1 LRTALTGLLV
11 NRRTAIAALLA
22 AGAGCVM
29 TVRALAVTTTAPEL
43 LVHLDG
49 DFLRISLPRL
59 DFLKG
64 KPLDRLKDGA
74 SVAFIG
80 QLTIST
86 SPNSIK
92 PAARS
97 VARFALSYDIW
108 EERFSV
114 TKIGAS
120 PESRRAASHLSAQA
134 AQNWCLDN
142 LTVDRALLPSESDFW
157 VQLDLRAE
165 DPRDQLGIIGEPGIN
180 ITRLIEIF
188 GRPAR
193 GAQPRWLLSSG
204 PFRLTE
210 LRKPDF
216 TRTDLKGTRE

>member
-1 LRTALTGLLV
+1 LNNPLK
-11 NRRTAIAALLA
+11 NRRSLLA
-22 AGAGCVM
+22 ALVAVTAGC
-29 TVRALAVTTTAPEL
+29 AWAVTTAAPEL

-49 DFLRISLPRL
+49 DFLRVSLPRL
-59 DFLKG
+59 DFLNG

-74 SVAFIG
+74 SVAFVG
-80 QLTIST
+80 QLTITT
-86 SPNSIK
+86 SPNALK

-114 TKIGAS
+114 TKIGPTPDA
-120 PESRRAASHLSAQA
+120 RRAVSHLSAQA
-134 AQNWCLDN
+134 AQNWCIDN
-142 LTVDRALLPSESDFW
+142 LTVDRSQLPDTAFW

-180 ITRLIEIF
+180 LTRLIEIF

-193 GAQPRWLLSSG
+193 STQPRWLLNSG
-204 PFRLTE
+204 PFRLT
-210 LRKPDF
+210 
-216 TRTDLKGTRE
+216 DLKRGPRG

>member
-1 LRTALTGLLV
+1 MRFLIE
-11 NRRTAIAALLA
+11 RRAILAALVA
-22 AGAGCVM
+22 AVGRCAY
-29 TVRALAVTTTAPEL
+29 AVTTIGPEL

-49 DFLRISLPRL
+49 DYLRISLPHL

-74 SVAFIG
+74 SIAFLG
-80 QLTIST
+80 QLTIT
-86 SPNSIK
+86 TAPNALK

-114 TKIGAS
+114 TRIGQTPDA
-120 PESRRAASHLSAQA
+120 RRTASHLSVQS
-134 AQNWCLDN
+134 AQNWCIDN
-142 LTVDRALLPSESDFW
+142 LTVDRALLPDTDFW

-165 DPRDQLGIIGEPGIN
+165 DPRDQIGIIGEPGIN

-193 GAQPRWLLSSG
+193 GAQPRWLLNSG
-204 PFRLTE
+204 PFRLAD
-210 LRKPDF
+210 LRRGP
-216 TRTDLKGTRE
+216 RG

>member
-1 LRTALTGLLV
+1 LKTQASRRYWLTALAAA
-11 NRRTAIAALLA
+11 TAGVCAW
-22 AGAGCVM
+22 
-29 TVRALAVTTTAPEL
+29 AVTTAPPQL

-49 DFLRISLPRL
+49 DYLRISLPHL
-59 DFLKG
+59 DFLSG

-74 SVAFIG
+74 SIAFIG
-80 QLTIST
+80 QLTIT
-86 SPNSIK
+86 TAPNAIK

-114 TKIGAS
+114 TKIGATPDS
-120 PESRRAASHLSAQA
+120 KRAASHLSAQA

-142 LTVDRALLPSESDFW
+142 LTVDRSQLPDTDFW

-180 ITRLIEIF
+180 LTRLIEIF

-193 GAQPRWLLSSG
+193 GAQPRWLLNSG
-204 PFRLTE
+204 PFRLTD
-210 LRKPDF
+210 LRKGP
-216 TRTDLKGTRE
+216 RG

>member
-1 LRTALTGLLV
+1 LKFLTK
-11 NRRTAIAALLA
+11 RRSLLA
-22 AGAGCVM
+22 ALFAALGGC
-29 TVRALAVTTTAPEL
+29 AYAVTTAGPEL

-49 DFLRISLPRL
+49 DYLRISLPHL

-74 SVAFIG
+74 SIAFIG
-80 QLTIST
+80 QLTIT
-86 SPNSIK
+86 TTPNSLK
-92 PAARS
+92 PTARS

-114 TKIGAS
+114 TKIGQTPDAK
-120 PESRRAASHLSAQA
+120 RAASHLSVTS
-134 AQNWCLDN
+134 AQNWCIDN
-142 LTVDRALLPSESDFW
+142 LTLDRSQLPDTDFW

-193 GAQPRWLLSSG
+193 SAQPRWLLNSG
-204 PFRLTE
+204 PFRLTD
-210 LRKPDF
+210 LRRGP
-216 TRTDLKGTRE
+216 RG